1 MRCPC
6 FMSNIVSSRL
16 DLRPQPEADGEGDIG
31 DESLTSL
38 RDGDES
44 ASSPDPASTSTSA
57 PAESDVEMTGAHL
70 GANLNV
76 NQNQRRRRSRFLPD
90 WNRLRHA
97 SVDERIQ
104 ALRQYRQSEQQEAA
118 DATAGSSDSPG
129 TNDRTG
135 HTKLT
140 SRLREKFRILTHPHT
155 HANTQTRTQA
165 ETRDGPASD
174 NPTQAA
180 TPPA

>member
-1 MRCPC
+1 
-6 FMSNIVSSRL
+6 MS
-16 DLRPQPEADGEGDIG
+16 
-31 DESLTSL
+31 
-38 RDGDES
+38 
-44 ASSPDPASTSTSA
+44 
-57 PAESDVEMTGAHL
+57 GAHL

-76 NQNQRRRRSRFLPD
+76 TQQNQRRRRSRFLPD

-104 ALRQYRQSEQQEAA
+104 ALRQYRQSEQQETA

-129 TNDRTG
+129 AGTTHDRTG
-135 HTKLT
+135 HMKLT
-140 SRLREKFRILTHPHT
+140 GRLREKFRILTHPHT

-165 ETRDGPASD
+165 ETRDDSASD

-180 TPPA
+180 NTPA